1 MASAQEKKTSNVEII
16 TSDIKELRNEIKELR
31 EHLDNKINEMTDKI
45 LARTM
50 ETVAIAP
57 KPTPKK
63 QAKTTT
69 ETTNEVAVPKPAP
82 AKKTTSAMPYP
93 AFYKK
98 IKEGTFPEETCD
110 AVVEKT
116 LELLKA
122 GTDKIAP
129 YDPEEELRESDP
141 EYEKAEKK
149 TKQFK
154 LITHL
159 MGASN
164 KTKYSKIYG
173 EVRNEFNAK
182 KEGDKLKVE
191 PHD

>member
-1 MASAQEKKTSNVEII
+1 MASSTEKKTSNGEII
-16 TSDIKELRNEIKELR
+16 LADIKELRNEIKELR
-31 EHLDNKINEMTDKI
+31 DHLTNELNSMTDKI

-50 ETVAIAP
+50 ESVAIAP
-57 KPTPKK
+57 KPAPKK

-69 ETTNEVAVPKPAP
+69 APTAEDSPPKPTP

-93 AFYKK
+93 AFYKR
-98 IKEGTFPEETCD
+98 IKEGEFPEETCD
-110 AVVEKT
+110 AVVAKT

-129 YDPEEELRESDP
+129 YDPEEELRKSDP
-141 EYEKAEKK
+141 EYEKAEAK
-149 TKQFK
+149 TKRIK
-154 LITHL
+154 LLTHL
-159 MGASN
+159 MGTAN
-164 KTKYSKIYG
+164 KAKYNKIYG

-191 PHD
+191 QHD